1 MINEV
6 IKLTGNR
13 KFEMCFEETDLN
25 TSEDYVI
32 VRPTY
37 MSICAADQRYYQ
49 GKRKKEILDKKLPL
63 TLIHEAIG
71 NVIYDPKNEYKKSE
85 KVVLIPNIPIEKD
98 NIIKENYRSSSL
110 FRSSSYAGFM
120 QGVVY
125 MKRDRI
131 IPIKDIDEIIAPLI
145 ETTSIA
151 VNAIDNFIKKSHT
164 RREVIGV
171 WGAGNVGYL
180 TSLVLKKYL
189 PDSKIIVFGRN
200 SEKLSYFSFVDETIN
215 TSQKMKNIKI
225 DHAFE
230 CIGGIGS
237 ENAID
242 EIIDCINP
250 QGTINLLGVSEEPVH
265 INTRMVL
272 EKGLTILGNSRSGY
286 IDFEKSVELLQ
297 DNQVQNYLHNIVSE
311 VIEINNINDINT
323 AFDNDITNKFKTV
336 MRWNI

>member
-6 IKLTGNR
+6 IKLTETR
-13 KFEMCFEETDLN
+13 KFEMCFEETDII
-25 TSEDYVI
+25 SSDDYII

-71 NVIYDPKNEYKKSE
+71 NVIYDPKGEYKKSE
-85 KVVLIPNIPIEKD
+85 KVVLIPNTPLEED
-98 NIIKENYRSSSL
+98 SIIKENYRKSSL

-120 QGVVY
+120 QSVVF

-131 IPIKDIDEIIAPLI
+131 IPIKNIDETIAPLI

-151 VNAIDNFIKKSHT
+151 VNAIDNFMEKSHK
-164 RREVIGV
+164 RRDVIGV
-171 WGAGNVGYL
+171 WGAGNVGYI

-189 PDSKIIVFGRN
+189 PNSKIIVFGRN
-200 SEKLSYFSFVDETIN
+200 PEKLSYFSFVDETIN
-215 TSQKMKNIKI
+215 TNQKMKEIKI

-230 CIGGIGS
+230 CIGGNGS

-242 EIIDCINP
+242 EIIDYINP
-250 QGTINLLGVSEEPVH
+250 QGTINLLGVSEDPIH

-272 EKGLTILGNSRSGY
+272 EKGLTLLGNSRSGY
-286 IDFEKSVELLQ
+286 IDFEKSVDILQ
-297 DNQVQNYLHNIVSE
+297 DKQIQNHMQNIVSE
-311 VIEINNINDINT
+311 IIDVNNVNDIYK
-323 AFDNDITNKFKTV
+323 AFDNDTNNKFKTV